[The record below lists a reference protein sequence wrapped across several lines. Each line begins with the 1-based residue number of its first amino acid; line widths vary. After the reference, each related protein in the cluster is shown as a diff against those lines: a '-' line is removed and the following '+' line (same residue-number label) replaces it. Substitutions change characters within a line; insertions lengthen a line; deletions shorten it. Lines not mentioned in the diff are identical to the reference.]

1 MDKYLNEETRL
12 NLVRRS
18 RNFAVACLSC
28 SLVMYYAPAISL
40 GLGFFSILFAF
51 LSKGYR
57 PKMDKEAVTAVKFA
71 LAGIVIGGA
80 LLFASIYRELNA
92 PANVTGEITSYKDS
106 YEAQYEQQFEEKYGV
121 KPSEIIDKLL
131 GGGADEQ

>member
-71 LAGIVIGGA
+71 VAGIVISCF
-80 LLFASIYRELNA
+80 LLFSAYYKLATDSEYRN
-92 PANVTGEITSYKDS
+92 NVTTAIHSVYGD
-106 YEAQYEQQFEEKYGV
+106 QYESLYGST
-121 KPSEIIDKLL
+121 PSDIINKWF
-131 GGGADEQ
+131 GGGADE